1 MKTDEDYD
9 MDEKKK
15 KDNTEILEVI
25 LSGAKET
32 TSYLMFRVSGGGE
45 EAGVSKCLQVEALK
59 AKSSTRLFKFPVGG
73 VH

>member
-32 TSYLMFRVSGGGE
+32 TSYHL
-45 EAGVSKCLQVEALK
+45 
-59 AKSSTRLFKFPVGG
+59 
-73 VH
+73 

>member
-32 TSYLMFRVSGGGE
+32 TSYHLCDVPCEWRG
-45 EAGVSKCLQVEALK
+45 AGIRGVAKCLQVEALN
-59 AKSSTRLFKFPVGG
+59 VGPSG
-73 VH
+73 V

>member
-32 TSYLMFRVSGGGE
+32 TSYHLMLFRVSGGARGIR
-45 EAGVSKCLQVEALK
+45 GVAKCLQVEALN
-59 AKSSTRLFKFPVGG
+59 VGVSG
-73 VH
+73 V